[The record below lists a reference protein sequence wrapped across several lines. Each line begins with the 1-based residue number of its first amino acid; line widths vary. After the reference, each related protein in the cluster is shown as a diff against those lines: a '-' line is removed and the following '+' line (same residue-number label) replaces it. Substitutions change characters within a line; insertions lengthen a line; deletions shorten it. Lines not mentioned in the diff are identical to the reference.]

1 MVNARLGDW
10 TELCGSRNVFSSQ
23 MLSLVDI
30 CTDSGMS
37 LPRGQ
42 INRDC
47 RRATLRT
54 RKHSMSTSSIALDEG
69 RDIGEGTGT
78 PLKSEA
84 RRGLQ
89 GHPKNPQSSDYFD
102 ARWRKPSRQK
112 SKKVSPDAFGRSPE
126 ELSTS
131 SSLPG
136 REPQVSLPPRLSP
149 SREPQRPPAH
159 KVPAR
164 SRAWRCI
171 FLHSLQRQ
179 PSRHACCRWT

>member
-78 PLKSEA
+78 PV
-84 RRGLQ
+84 
-89 GHPKNPQSSDYFD
+89 NPNYDVAFEVTGKIY
-102 ARWRKPSRQK
+102 
-112 SKKVSPDAFGRSPE
+112 KVAIAPEIEKVGPDAFGRLEE

-136 REPQVSLPPRLSP
+136 PEPQVSLPPRLSP

-164 SRAWRCI
+164 SRASRCI
-171 FLHSLQRQ
+171 SLHFLQRQ
-179 PSRHACCRWT
+179 PSRHDCCRWT

>member
-30 CTDSGMS
+30 CTDSGMP

-54 RKHSMSTSSIALDEG
+54 RKHSTPTSSIALDEG

-78 PLKSEA
+78 PVNPKHEVAIDLTRDGGSHRA
-84 RRGLQ
+84 R
-89 GHPKNPQSSDYFD
+89 N
-102 ARWRKPSRQK
+102 RKK
-112 SKKVSPDAFGRSPE
+112 
-126 ELSTS
+126 
-131 SSLPG
+131 
-136 REPQVSLPPRLSP
+136 
-149 SREPQRPPAH
+149 
-159 KVPAR
+159 
-164 SRAWRCI
+164 
-171 FLHSLQRQ
+171 
-179 PSRHACCRWT
+179 